1 MSANSALPVS
11 PSERERI
18 YAAACH
24 RAEAMRR
31 AEIDAAIDRLLGWPG
46 DLWHALRRRLSQL
59 SYRSQSGKGMG
70 AAG

>member
-1 MSANSALPVS
+1 MSANSTLSMS
-11 PSERERI
+11 PSERDRI
-18 YAAACH
+18 YAAACR
-24 RAEAMRR
+24 RAEAMRQ

-46 DLWHALRRRLSQL
+46 GLWQVLRRRLSQS